1 MRTTILSTDRGICG
15 ATPADDAAWRKLKA
29 RMLKLKSKPGQWL
42 RIEFS
47 TPRHLKHH
55 RKLFALL
62 QLIAENSEVYDSAE
76 KALVAVKLCTGYAD
90 PLIHPETG
98 EVLMLPRSISFE
110 SMGQEDFDAFYD
122 AALKAICAHIV
133 PHLREADRDRI
144 LDEIAEGWL

>member
-1 MRTTILSTDRGICG
+1 MRTTILSTDRGIFG

-98 EVLMLPRSISFE
+98 EVLMLPRSIAFE
-110 SMGQEDFDAFYD
+110 NMGQDDFEVFYD
-122 AALKAICAHIV
+122 AALKAVCAHIV